1 MTQSADQFNTATKII
16 HWLSA
21 LVIFGLLAVGFIM
34 EGMPRGPEKFELIG
48 LHKSIGVLALLLII
62 IRIPVRIMNP
72 VGPLPGTPRQD
83 VIKAKALQGLLYL
96 MMLVM
101 PKKLKK
107 LEKLEKRQRELR
119 KLEKRPKV
127 LGKLVKLWKEL
138 ARQQCF
144 WVGIKKEKR
153 GGVKKRADEEN
164 REDVEN
170 RDDAE
175 KVSAAAAYFQV

>member
-101 PKKLKK
+101 PVSGMLMSQSAGYDVASFGLPLPALMAESEGAHEFFEAVHGLGAWALILLLLAHIGAALLHHFKMKDDTLRRMTFKK
-107 LEKLEKRQRELR
+107 
-119 KLEKRPKV
+119 
-127 LGKLVKLWKEL
+127 
-138 ARQQCF
+138 
-144 WVGIKKEKR
+144 
-153 GGVKKRADEEN
+153 
-164 REDVEN
+164 
-170 RDDAE
+170 
-175 KVSAAAAYFQV
+175 